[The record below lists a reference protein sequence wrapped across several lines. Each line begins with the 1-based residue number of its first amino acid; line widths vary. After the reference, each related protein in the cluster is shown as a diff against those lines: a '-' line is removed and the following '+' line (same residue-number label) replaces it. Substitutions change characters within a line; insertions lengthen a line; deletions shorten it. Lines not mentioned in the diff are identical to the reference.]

1 MARSS
6 PPPAIASISDK
17 IKWFLEHHPV
27 PSTHENEAT
36 DTETPQAEDL
46 DVEKLRIKDETPEEK
61 VNGLIKD
68 FLYIGGPDVL
78 LSPKKEPQ
86 AKETKTQVQDA
97 GSSS

>member
-17 IKWFLEHHPV
+17 LKWFLEHHPV
-27 PSTHENEAT
+27 PSTYTDEAT
-36 DTETPQAEDL
+36 DTETSQAEDL

-78 LSPKKEPQ
+78 LNPKKEPEE
-86 AKETKTQVQDA
+86 KETKTQVQDA